1 MRRPGWLV
9 VLLLLFVAV
18 PAAARSLV
26 IESFDVTVRVNRDGT
41 IEVSEII
48 RPRFTGSWNGIYR
61 TIPIEYRT
69 PQGFNY
75 TLFLDVVSI
84 RRERA

>member
-1 MRRPGWLV
+1 MRRRGWLFF
-9 VLLLLFVAV
+9 LLILLAAS

-41 IEVSEII
+41 LEVSEII

-61 TIPIEYRT
+61 TIPI
-69 PQGFNY
+69 
-75 TLFLDVVSI
+75 
-84 RRERA
+84 